1 MYGIER
7 HVLIAA
13 VTLDAPRGLWRKVEE
28 CADCAGR
35 RLACAQLQNLAHQH
49 QHGDDAGRFEIDG
62 RCAAVAAERLG
73 ENSRHESRS
82 QAVDI
87 GNAGAHGDQRE
98 HVEIA
103 RSERLPS
110 AHETASRPT
119 APPWCRESELNVI
132 RWRRLDPIVGASDVC
147 SDFQD
152 EDWKGEHQADPEP
165 AHHVDQFGI
174 GSSIGTGNLGSR
186 AMPQIGH
193 EPGPICRISGCIG
206 QV

>member
-1 MYGIER
+1 MDSPVTIDFVERGAAFEHGAIDGNLVTGTHAQAIADLYGIER

-110 AHETASRPT
+110 AHEKRP
-119 APPWCRESELNVI
+119 AGPQHYRRRESELNVI
-132 RWRRLDPIVGASDVC
+132 RWRRLDPIVGAERC
-147 SDFQD
+147 
-152 EDWKGEHQADPEP
+152 
-165 AHHVDQFGI
+165 AHPF
-174 GSSIGTGNLGSR
+174 
-186 AMPQIGH
+186 
-193 EPGPICRISGCIG
+193 PG
-206 QV
+206 